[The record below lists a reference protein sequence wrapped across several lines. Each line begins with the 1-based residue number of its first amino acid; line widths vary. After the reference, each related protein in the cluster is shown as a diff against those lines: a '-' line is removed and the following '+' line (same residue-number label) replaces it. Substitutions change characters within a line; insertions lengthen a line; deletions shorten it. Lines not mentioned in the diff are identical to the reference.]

1 MEHIMEA
8 IHYGELI
15 FVTFAIF
22 LCDFIG
28 VGVLL
33 ITVVSSAVKYFRHD
47 KKTKL
52 ALGSGIALALEF
64 KLAGE
69 VLRTVTTRTWNEL
82 AVLGAII
89 LLRAAIALL
98 IYWEIAMEIKMEQK
112 VSKTKEDGV
121 DEDRKQH

>member
-1 MEHIMEA
+1 MEHIMEV

-28 VGVLL
+28 VGILL
-33 ITVVSSAVKYFRHD
+33 ITVVKSAVKYFRND

-52 ALGSGIALALEF
+52 ALGNGIALALEF

-69 VLRTVTTRTWNEL
+69 VLRTVTMRTWNEL
-82 AVLGAII
+82 AVLGTII

-98 IYWEIAMEIKMEQK
+98 IHWEIAIEMKMEQRAA
-112 VSKTKEDGV
+112 KTKESGEV
-121 DEDRKQH
+121 ENGKQH